1 MNNPKNASK
10 KIDKFVEHYVI
21 ENFENI
27 IDLEDILNI
36 SFKIV
41 LFPM

>member
-21 ENFENI
+21 I
-27 IDLEDILNI
+27 KVPI
-36 SFKIV
+36 SVHLVIN
-41 LFPM
+41 LCS